1 MKKQTKKTTKKTLAK
16 KNNKSVSIFSKKK
29 KESNNSIKIAFYIIF
44 IIVVLLILYFVNF
57 KKPKTATPTND
68 EVVISEMLNGDAVA
82 NDSSNG
88 YSLKLPSSF
97 KVFRQSKANTSGPAT
112 ILSILSYFGKDAVF
126 NEAIVEDLK
135 SEHEAFHIGTCV
147 NQIKEILSTLRIK
160 YWTNENYKEIP
171 SLKNESVG
179 LKLIEKTIGEGYP
192 VMVGWNKNP
201 GQWSI
206 VVGYDNKGTEGT
218 EDDIITMVNTDS
230 EPHTDTYSK
239 VSANEFNNKWT
250 FNNVFKEE
258 PSAQE
263 LNDKCFIIIN
273 KN

>member
-1 MKKQTKKTTKKTLAK
+1 MKKQSKKTTKKTLAK

-97 KVFRQSKANTSGPAT
+97 KVFRQGNANTSGPAT

-135 SEHEAFHIGTCV
+135 SEHEAFHKGTCV
-147 NQIKEILSTLRIK
+147 NQIKEMLTTLKIK
-160 YWTNENYKEIP
+160 FYDDSNYKWISELKDEQP
-171 SLKNESVG
+171 SLKV
-179 LKLIEKTIGEGYP
+179 IEKSIKAGYP
-192 VMVGWNKNP
+192 VIVGWNKKP
-201 GQWSI
+201 GHWSL
-206 VVGYDNKGTEGT
+206 VVGYESSINGDTDEDVIVMADPDGTT
-218 EDDIITMVNTDS
+218 NL
-230 EPHTDTYSK
+230 SK
-239 VSANEFNNKWT
+239 VKAKDFVAKWD
-250 FNNVFKEE
+250 FGDFFKGE
-258 PSAQE
+258 PTAQE
-263 LNDKCFIIIN
+263 KAKNCFIIID
-273 KN
+273 KNN